1 MFLKSNL
8 FVTFHFR
15 KFPIIGDWSK
25 LKCSLNNR
33 QGDIII
39 PHDNSNNDSA
49 TSKMFHV
56 TEIQPQ
62 EYLCPYET
70 HCFALC
76 MCCDFFACDCR
87 MKCSEGC
94 DCYHDQT
101 WSNNIIAC
109 GKRGHQSVP
118 KFIPMDATSVYLDGN
133 DLSGTNVLN
142 DDLFIG
148 RKQLNSLY
156 LNSSHVV
163 SISNKTFNG
172 LSELVSLHLEHN
184 VLATLTGGEFTEL
197 TSLEQLYLHH
207 NKLVYIS
214 TNTFSSLDKL
224 RTLTL
229 HDNLLTT
236 YPVWNLFESVR
247 INELS
252 LAGNKWTCKCE
263 FVKKLQSTM
272 EKYESRTKVVDAST
286 LKCSADDDDRIA
298 QWSTIGKL
306 NLSCTDVLAI
316 SYVGNSQPGDIK
328 ELTPGEI
335 LDDLVPIIAVVSASI
350 VIVVSLI
357 ILAVALR
364 RPVTGW

>member
-1 MFLKSNL
+1 M
-8 FVTFHFR
+8 
-15 KFPIIGDWSK
+15 IGDWNQ

-33 QGDIII
+33 QAEKGLSYNTSRE
-39 PHDNSNNDSA
+39 NSA
-49 TSKMFHV
+49 IEKMYHV
-56 TEIQPQ
+56 AEVQPQ
-62 EYLCPYET
+62 EFLCPYET

-109 GKRGHQSVP
+109 GKRGHQAVP
-118 KFIPMDATSVYLDGN
+118 EFIPMDATSVYLDGN
-133 DLSGTNVLN
+133 DLSGPNVLN

-148 RKQLNSLY
+148 RKQLKSLY

-184 VLATLTGGEFTEL
+184 VLASLTGGEFSEL

-207 NKLVYIS
+207 NKLVYIAAHS
-214 TNTFSSLDKL
+214 FSSLDNL

-236 YPVWNLFESVR
+236 FPVWNFFQSGSLT
-247 INELS
+247 ELS

-286 LKCSADDDDRIA
+286 LKCAGDDDDRVA

-316 SYVGNSQPGDIK
+316 SYVGNGQPGDIK
-328 ELTPGEI
+328 ELSPGEI

-364 RPVTGW
+364 RPMTGW